1 MKKVRILERRKKNIR
16 KAKEEARLKAEEVA
30 RMEQA
35 EEEARMIA
43 EARKET
49 REKIRAWKKT

>member
-16 KAKEEARLKAEEVA
+16 KAENEARMKAEEVA

-43 EARKET
+43 EAREET

>member
-16 KAKEEARLKAEEVA
+16 KAENEARLKAEEMA
-30 RMEQA
+30 GMEQA

-43 EARKET
+43 EAREET